1 MGEIS
6 GYRVVGRTKHGT
18 LRVDD
23 LAELAPGMADL
34 MDTFARRYW
43 TLYYAAKGGNWE
55 LARYEWREG
64 RSLLE
69 ASTKTRPKYADDVRE
84 FLAGPYAR
92 LGAVLDAADDRE
104 VVFPL
109 RRSLEEFLGVLQDDV
124 HVGVEPIENA
134 AVSPAALQLDDHA
147 RADRLVQEGQGFDH
161 PRGRRILVTT

>member
-6 GYRVVGRTKHGT
+6 GDRVVGRTKHGT

-84 FLAGPYAR
+84 FLAGSYAR
-92 LGAVLDAADDRE
+92 LGAVLDAADGT
-104 VVFPL
+104 
-109 RRSLEEFLGVLQDDV
+109 SLDAAYR
-124 HVGVEPIENA
+124 A
-134 AVSPAALQLDDHA
+134 AVDESDRYHEKWAKPFIRFRLPGRPPEGLD
-147 RADRLVQEGQGFDH
+147 LG
-161 PRGRRILVTT
+161 PR